1 MADMNNNQRNFL
13 KFLKTS
19 LDDENKDIENKLQI
33 ITGETDHI
41 KILKSCRDAIKQYD
55 EKTVIQLNRISNSF
69 DILVLKGKL
78 KEAYEILKDN
88 PLDVPQLLISKDTEM
103 VDSIDDFYDAT
114 FEVTGIDPDEDSK
127 DYSKEFN
134 LDYIDSFVIKC
145 IRKVNDLKDAH
156 GNYKKTDLT
165 KDAKV
170 ITFSKRRELQKAR
183 KPMDDLLKEKY
194 ERVNKI
200 EFPKNPTIEFLN
212 LYEEEILAVDEW
224 FTKENK
230 PLYAKWMKVVHK
242 ATEVPAKGLTEWEKK
257 LLEQGYAVSYLN
269 KEISTP
275 Y

>member
-1 MADMNNNQRNFL
+1 MNNNQRNFL

-242 ATEVPAKGLTEWEKK
+242 ATEVPAKGLTGWEKK